1 MRWRC
6 FFLRERG
13 LTGCVARGP
22 STLFAV
28 CVIQIK
34 PQLEK
39 LLRLVPD
46 SLTKEIRLTQVCG
59 GCAHLPSR

>member
-1 MRWRC
+1 MC
-6 FFLRERG
+6 
-13 LTGCVARGP
+13 ARP

-46 SLTKEIRLTQVCG
+46 SLTKEIRLTQARVG
-59 GCAHLPSR
+59 LGCCVPPFC